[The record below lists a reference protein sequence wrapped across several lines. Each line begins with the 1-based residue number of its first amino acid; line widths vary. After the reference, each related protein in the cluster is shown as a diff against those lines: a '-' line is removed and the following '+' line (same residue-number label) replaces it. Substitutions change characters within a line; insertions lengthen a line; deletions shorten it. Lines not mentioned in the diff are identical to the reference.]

1 MAVSK
6 AVVLRW
12 WWHLGALAT
21 GLLPPPPPRDLPLL
35 RLPAPSAVF
44 FSFLKSGFL
53 CVTTQWKLAIPL
65 HFKSHFIIF
74 SCLSYLTHIIA
85 CFLTAS
91 VFQDEGYEFNQIPS
105 RIPGVLS
112 FFRYK
117 LFNYIY
123 VLEPLET
130 V

>member
-1 MAVSK
+1 M
-6 AVVLRW
+6 
-12 WWHLGALAT
+12 
-21 GLLPPPPPRDLPLL
+21 
-35 RLPAPSAVF
+35 
-44 FSFLKSGFL
+44 
-53 CVTTQWKLAIPL
+53 QWKLAIPL
-65 HFKSHFIIF
+65 HLKSHFIIF
-74 SCLSYLTHIIA
+74 SCLSYLTHIIT

-91 VFQDEGYEFNQIPS
+91 VFQDESFEFNQIPS